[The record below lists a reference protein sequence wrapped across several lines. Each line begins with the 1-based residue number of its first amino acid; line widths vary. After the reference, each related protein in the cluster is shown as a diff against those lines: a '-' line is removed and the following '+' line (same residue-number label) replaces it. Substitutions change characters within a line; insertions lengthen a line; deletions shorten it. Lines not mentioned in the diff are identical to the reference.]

1 MFSGRKVPRKKILAP
16 CCFSYIMYHSQSL
29 DGENGFARLLPIE
42 WAARY
47 DWKSTSDGPSSFF
60 LRNPRR
66 GSTRIP
72 NGNVLHISSSRMLS
86 ASCTPGAGGDGVI
99 LFWIRVWI
107 PLQIFFTDLREN
119 SRLTSAILDWSAAG
133 ACCKKCYV

>member
-1 MFSGRKVPRKKILAP
+1 MFSGRKVQREKILAP

-86 ASCTPGAGGDGVI
+86 ASCTPGGRGHFI
-99 LFWIRVWI
+99 LDSSVDST
-107 PLQIFFTDLREN
+107 PDFFTDLREN